1 MPLRAMAK
9 VTQAEFVAERLELW
23 KDGIGE
29 NKRSKGLKL
38 PNKGESK
45 GDRTKCQFG
54 FCRLVFNSVYARMSA
69 ISESRLGV

>member
-29 NKRSKGLKL
+29 NKRSKGK
-38 PNKGESK
+38 
-45 GDRTKCQFG
+45 
-54 FCRLVFNSVYARMSA
+54 
-69 ISESRLGV
+69 